1 MSKAPTFEFHVGRA
15 ARDRYDFADAL
26 FSITGNVIFADPAA
40 SREFATRINKQREA
54 VRGEEPLNPGA
65 LNGMGLIDEA
75 LHAIVGL
82 YRQRL
87 DPKGMTDALSL
98 FGALLGNA
106 ALDRT
111 LLKFADEFS
120 TIDVY
125 RGRLAPPG
133 WLRGTTRDQPN

>member
-15 ARDRYDFADAL
+15 ARDRYQFADVL

-40 SREFATRINKQREA
+40 SREFSDRINKQREPGKDP
-54 VRGEEPLNPGA
+54 VNPGA

-87 DPKGMTDALSL
+87 DPKVMTDALAWFESR
-98 FGALLGNA
+98 LGSA

-111 LLKFADEFS
+111 LLKFADEFP
-120 TIDVY
+120 T
-125 RGRLAPPG
+125 
-133 WLRGTTRDQPN
+133 